1 MRSKRWILSVTGVL
15 ALSPLVAA
23 CGDDDPEEQA
33 SDPATSAASEESS
46 DAEATPTESVDPV
59 ESESADPTESETT
72 AAGLPAAC
80 DVITPLDVATAYGAT
95 PGEGTIGGGGY
106 SENDVEWQTDNC
118 DFEAEDFF
126 ELELALAGP
135 DDFPAGFTCPPQTDV
150 ASTVRKVKVP
160 GADSASWEVSD
171 GQPFEGSL
179 RVCTDAYVFDLT
191 MEFEDGYQHEGDPK
205 MQTIGLA
212 QVVVGALG

>member
-1 MRSKRWILSVTGVL
+1 MRSKRWILSLTGVL
-15 ALSPLVAA
+15 ALSPLLAA
-23 CGDDDPEEQA
+23 CGDDDPEEEA
-33 SDPATSAASEESS
+33 TDPVTSGATEETSDVTE
-46 DAEATPTESVDPV
+46 TPTETVDPV
-59 ESESADPTESETT
+59 ETDPTQSETT

-80 DVITPLDVATAYGAT
+80 DVLKPLDVATAYGAT
-95 PGEGTIGGGGY
+95 PGEGSIGGGGY
-106 SENDVEWQTDNC
+106 SENGVEWQTDNC

-150 ASTVRKVKVP
+150 ASTVKKVKVP

-179 RVCTDAYVFDLT
+179 RVCTADAVFDLT
-191 MEFEDGYQHEGDPK
+191 LEFEDAYQHEGDPK
-205 MQTIGLA
+205 VQTIALA
-212 QVVVGALG
+212 QVVLGKLG

>member
-15 ALSPLVAA
+15 ALSPLLAA

-33 SDPATSAASEESS
+33 NDPATSPASEEPS
-46 DAEATPTESVDPV
+46 ETLATPTESVDPV
-59 ESESADPTESETT
+59 ETSPTESETT

-80 DVITPLDVATAYGAT
+80 DVIAPIDVATAYGAT
-95 PGEGTIGGGGY
+95 PGEGSIGGGGY

-150 ASTVRKVKVP
+150 ASTVKKVKVP
-160 GADSASWEVSD
+160 GADTASWEVSD
-171 GQPFEGSL
+171 GPPFEGSL
-179 RVCTDAYVFDLT
+179 RVCTADYVFDLT
-191 MEFEDGYQHEGDPK
+191 LEFEDGYQHEGDPQ

-212 QVVVGALG
+212 QVVVGKLG